1 MKVKLGQGPSALSN
15 TMLSSFHVCSLLGLF
30 FFNLMVNG
38 KNGKWK
44 LNNWIVILSERTNGR
59 ELWVKKD
66 IV

>member
-1 MKVKLGQGPSALSN
+1 
-15 TMLSSFHVCSLLGLF
+15 MLSSFHVCSLLGLF